1 MISNSM
7 FAQLFLYVPRQSPC
21 CHQSKYL
28 LKNWLYRSSFRS
40 CRIAGICWG
49 CFNRSLQQ
57 LGCLQKRFSF
67 RVASMAPWAKIQSH
81 PEVKTRGI
89 SGNLTS
95 QIGLSPANVFVT
107 FFTLHWHQEHPP
119 PSHSYKRREFNRKCS
134 FLPKD
139 IVSENVAAVEN
150 IRLQL

>member
-57 LGCLQKRFSF
+57 PGCLQKRFSF
-67 RVASMAPWAKIQSH
+67 RVASMAPWAKNLVPPGGENTGHQRKSH
-81 PEVKTRGI
+81 VSDWAITSKCLCDILHFTLEPGTPPPPVTLIKD
-89 SGNLTS
+89 GNLT
-95 QIGLSPANVFVT
+95 G
-107 FFTLHWHQEHPP
+107 
-119 PSHSYKRREFNRKCS
+119 
-134 FLPKD
+134 
-139 IVSENVAAVEN
+139 NVASCQRILSV
-150 IRLQL
+150 RMSQL